1 MFCLFPGPVSAKLG
15 NLSGR
20 PSRQGFAFRRFP
32 SVSATKFP
40 ASVGVV
46 ATPIDAGNF
55 GFAFCRFPRRFAPF
69 DSHPTTR
76 TIADFSIVD
85 NNINIPPLQMMKQD
99 PDGKYT
105 DRADF
110 KMVNLRQTQHDRRE
124 QGLQM
129 HVKGVLVP
137 VTSDVEEED
146 TRGREISREVTNDT
160 SDDNGRDTDSD

>member
-1 MFCLFPGPVSAKLG
+1 
-15 NLSGR
+15 
-20 PSRQGFAFRRFP
+20 
-32 SVSATKFP
+32 
-40 ASVGVV
+40 
-46 ATPIDAGNF
+46 
-55 GFAFCRFPRRFAPF
+55 
-69 DSHPTTR
+69 
-76 TIADFSIVD
+76 
-85 NNINIPPLQMMKQD
+85 MMKQD